1 MKRAKSEAIKSAL
14 NTYLKRR
21 HYAQDVEDC
30 CKVNTLPCSQEEM
43 AVGCAVE
50 RVVGRS
56 NSFTFSTINNDVNLA
71 EQHFLRFKNWIAE
84 LKQESF
90 QCELASLLCP
100 MFCHL
105 YLEML
110 CGGHRQVANKFF
122 KRHQVLFTREHNRQ
136 LLEELASITSSQDI
150 DSNALV
156 KDFRSCKYHVKL
168 SEPAMACLQIY
179 LSEYSHTVLIQILQ
193 NRFSLEVDGTILS
206 VTQEK
211 GANDQAAT
219 QEDSESVSDKE
230 TDSRDVDADF
240 KILREAI
247 EEVVDEPKTPTTV
260 LYTIKDCEE
269 ITACARFTNKLD
281 KLAVGMGSIV
291 KLWSLTNKKLPIPKK
306 HVLLPFPE
314 PETDIEGSDE
324 DTDDRHESEMV
335 SLFGHCKQVQD
346 LRFVNEEKSE
356 QLLLS
361 VSHDATMRCW
371 RLANNTCA
379 AIYRGHNRPI
389 WSLDV
394 DSLGLFAVTGSSD
407 YTARL
412 WSLDRTYALR
422 VFIGHTQDVES
433 VSYHP
438 SCKYV
443 ATGSTDKTVRLWTVS
458 EGKLIRI
465 YAGHR
470 GPVQVVRCSPN
481 GKYIASAGEDKR
493 IKIWDIPSATTVAE
507 FKGHSNAV
515 VSLSWTPDS
524 EYLASCALDGTIRQ
538 WNIVRYVNRE
548 MGTGEDGE
556 GGETTEAAKSTET
569 RTESASGTTESH
581 GPTSPSATQSVVSVS
596 AETTP
601 STPSAVPSTSSASP
615 GPAPVAAGQ
624 PIAGPSTSTAY
635 DTASEDPLEGTS
647 SGVPTTEASENTAE
661 TVSAPATSSPSPY
674 QTACFSVG
682 DNILCVHHVSKETVA
697 AVNITYIDD

>member
-1 MKRAKSEAIKSAL
+1 MKRSKSEAIKSAL

-21 HYAQDVEDC
+21 HYADIEDC
-30 CKVNTLPCSQEEM
+30 CKINTLPCSQEEM

-122 KRHQVLFTREHNRQ
+122 KRHQVLFTREHNRP
-136 LLEELASITSSQDI
+136 LLEELASVTSSQDI
-150 DSNALV
+150 ENNALV

-168 SEPAMACLQIY
+168 SEASMACLQIY
-179 LSEYSHTVLIQILQ
+179 LSEYSHTVLIQLLQ
-193 NRFSLEVDGTILS
+193 DRFSLEVDGTILS
-206 VTQEK
+206 ITQEK
-211 GANDQAAT
+211 VANDQAT
-219 QEDSESVSDKE
+219 TMEDSESASDKE
-230 TDSRDVDADF
+230 TESRDVDEDF
-240 KILREAI
+240 KIVREAI
-247 EEVVDEPKTPTTV
+247 EEVFDEPKTPTTV
-260 LYTIKDCEE
+260 LYTIKNCEE
-269 ITACARFTNKLD
+269 ITACGRFTNKLD
-281 KLAVGMGSIV
+281 KLAVGMGSVV
-291 KLWSLTNKKLPIPKK
+291 KLWSLTNKKLPVPKK

-314 PETDIEGSDE
+314 AETDVEGSDE
-324 DTDDRHESEMV
+324 DADDRHESDMV

-356 QLLLS
+356 QMLLS

-371 RLANNTCA
+371 TLGNNICA

-394 DSLGLFAVTGSSD
+394 DSLGMFAVTGSSD

-438 SCKYV
+438 SCKYI

-470 GPVQVVRCSPN
+470 AAVQVVRCSPN

-493 IKIWDIPSATTVAE
+493 IKIWDIPSASTVAE

-538 WNIVRYVNRE
+538 WNVARCVNRE

-556 GGETTEAAKSTET
+556 GGETDAAKNAET
-569 RTESASGTTESH
+569 RTETASTSVESH
-581 GPTSPSATQSVVSVS
+581 GPTSPSASHTVVSVS
-596 AETTP
+596 AEATP
-601 STPSAVPSTSSASP
+601 SNISSSATPSTSSASP
-615 GPAPVAAGQ
+615 GPAPVVAGQ
-624 PIAGPSTSTAY
+624 PIAGPSSATTY
-635 DTASEDPLEGTS
+635 DTVSDDPMEGPST
-647 SGVPTTEASENTAE
+647 GVPTAEVSENTTE
-661 TVSAPATSSPSPY
+661 TASAPVASSPSPY
-674 QTACFSVG
+674 QSACFSVG
-682 DNILCVHHVSKETVA
+682 DHILCVHHVSKDTLA
-697 AVNITYIDD
+697 AVNITYIDE